1 MRSLKASRSGK
12 GMVSFA
18 DRRRGSAEDGEEGY
32 GDGDGD
38 GDGEGEGD
46 DGYNEEAEQRE
57 KLDQEVIQAM
67 YERVKHMGELT
78 DNFKNLFFFLCYT
91 CLYLTVLYLQADA
104 SICYQVTTA
113 HNVLLP
119 PDYMAAASMTMNSPD
134 DFYTWLNDSI
144 IQVVWKD
151 PPFPV
156 ATAPASERPLE
167 FEASGPHPAA
177 ILPCSAPPSSRS
189 CLQHTRWCGRTLHA
203 ATASFPP
210 TRPPLYAGFPPPALS
225 SMLVSPHPPSPLC
238 WYAEGHQYSEDHQFT
253 ELASDMQGTLA
264 RTTHVA
270 TSPSVPGAT
279 SPLFT
284 PFHPFFIAR
293 YAEDQQFTELASDT
307 QVTLALP
314 DGSWSLVLNAPG
326 GGIAGTLRLTGSRNA
341 AFAAAAVAAA
351 GLLVLYRLLGLLA
364 MQAVWPT
371 TVGAERVLPSPA
383 MQVPSSLPLLTPSS
397 PTCLQACSRFAG
409 CLANHCGAGGYSPAA
424 LSSLFVTCASA
435 CNDNSSLPFLPF
447 SDFSCAEII
456 NATADSLAGFQC
468 SYPPNSTLTTGVG
481 IQPTAAVTPMPPFSR
496 SAFSHPLGISNHCI
510 KVRNVFLSALSPC
523 LLLADFCAIPSPMLL
538 FSHLSS
544 ARTPSQPFSPF
555 PRPFLPI
562 LTPSHSSEEGSEPLG
577 AGSTGC
583 NATSIWTHLGSTDSQ
598 RITSLHVAVARALY
612 TAVKDDCLV
621 GSPLFSPRANPSPPS
636 PPSPPSS
643 PSSPS
648 SRSSLASTRR
658 STRPSSPAI
667 LPPVI
672 LSLSSRSRLAAFL
685 CVLFAGEEAARKVP
699 ECKYTS
705 SWDGRQLVS
714 ASELAADVP
723 WTVALNQTYHLSRD
737 QAARFVLLLTAA
749 LKSVVLL
756 PDDDVADA
764 ARLLH
769 ALDAVVVDQ
778 SLPSCGTTA
787 TGPTVMWGA
796 SRQPSTVVPVGER
809 VTWVWADGQPHA
821 INVAGFGDA
830 ASTPFYGMGSG
841 RLVLSADVACS
852 AENVGTTATLINGS
866 HASTADPAP
875 CVLSPTT
882 SAAASSPPIPFSYT
896 TVFPVPGTFVY
907 ECSRM
912 GEPTRGS
919 VTVLPLSSSS
929 SASSPSSPS
938 SPSSAS
944 RSRAAVGQSSKP
956 IECAPGCLLSLLAD
970 GKCNPSCNVDA
981 CAFDGGDCS
990 CALPSTSV
998 PEPAPVASGSVPGSG
1013 LGPVG
1018 FVARPQYCPCPP
1030 GQVRSDEGACCMT
1043 SAIGD
1048 GLSFPFTLD
1057 MFSNA
1062 TSAAMSAGNA
1072 TSAAASAANATSAA
1086 APGAAAAGNASSANG
1101 TEEVALSRFVAEQN
1115 RVLIGL
1121 KIEQTRWDAVTCQP
1135 YRFSSLFQNCMNRIS
1150 TAPFGVNPHFL
1161 PSSSLYLPDA
1171 YVALNDS
1178 LTSADVDTMQPI
1190 ATRPDGVPYGFQ
1202 VAKANERVFP
1212 VIFDINLD
1220 NEAATQRLQYLADSF
1235 FIDNAT
1241 QSVSVA
1247 MLTYNGPAHTTAV
1260 VACSVAMLTYNGDS
1274 SLFVYTTVKLNFE
1287 IGGKIAVTY
1296 NVDPVDVELYSSS
1309 ADCAADC
1316 DGAIGGKIA
1325 VTYNVDPVDV
1335 EGSTPPVPTSDRIAV
1350 TYNVDPV
1357 DVELYSS
1364 SADWVRLTVSVLYVC
1379 AVVWNLIEEL
1389 VEAFQCWLE
1398 TGRITSYFRTLWN
1411 WLDVLSLTIQFIGI
1425 IMWFIIS
1432 VQMAGGF
1439 QVQPRYD
1446 IYVTGDSPFVWRV
1459 SRCDTLHVL
1468 PHLYAYSSPSIQVQ
1482 PRYDIYVT
1490 GDSPF
1495 VWRLQYTQWATSKCR
1510 QYTAS
1515 PSPTHLPPCSL
1526 QYTTLIPL
1534 CEGRTTWYTAQSGIL
1549 HRVVYCAE
1557 WYTAQSGIL
1566 PAQWPLLFS
1575 PCTSLTAS
1583 PSPTHLPPSSP
1594 QQLQYPPVGYEQA
1607 QAVYESIR
1615 NLVQWRSILVSL
1627 QGINV
1632 FLFLLRLLKLMD
1644 FQPRI
1649 AILTRTMAAAFPA
1662 LVHFF
1667 LLWAIMFIGFSLY
1680 AYVVF
1685 GRTLEQFSTVAMSM
1699 VSCFLILINDN
1710 STGYYFIQLE
1720 GWNLTAA
1727 IIFWVAYI
1735 SVMVFVMLNVLIAI
1749 VVDAFLEVRKSTEE
1763 SPAFPVDMWYVLR
1776 NVLLRLSTDYWKPGR
1791 LQRHLLMLGAEDVDV
1806 TLEDSVVA
1814 KSAAALKEGFN
1825 RVNRW
1830 WRGFGRSKPRARRVL
1845 RVGKRCLN
1853 ADALLGVLERCA
1865 ANKPPGS
1872 DSVRRGFSFKRQA
1885 DTDPTVEVRPIAN
1898 VILAQFGEVL
1908 DGMAAPVAPLREQEQ
1923 QQQLEEEEHKRLK
1936 DTLTRVSRDAAMTAE
1951 GLDVLKGEVQLQR
1964 RAVRRLQ
1971 KQVVQQ
1977 DMRAI
1982 EQASAL
1988 HQQLLLQQELI
1999 LRLLNSQSDSDAA

>member
-1 MRSLKASRSGK
+1 MFTPRESLATTPRESHAMTPRDARDGGQTEGREDGGTEEDTDDKKEETDTDDDDGEDGEDGEDGDSEDGADDAIRDDSDVNLAAMRSLKASRSRR

-18 DRRRGSAEDGEEGY
+18 DRGSGSEGGG
-32 GDGDGD
+32 GD
-38 GDGEGEGD
+38 GEGD
-46 DGYNEEAEQRE
+46 DGYNEEVEQRE

-91 CLYLTVLYLQADA
+91 CLYLAVLYLQADA

-119 PDYMAAASMTMNSPD
+119 PDYTAAASMTMNGPD
-134 DFYTWLNDSI
+134 DFYSWINDSI

-151 PPFPV
+151 PPCGNGIC
-156 ATAPASERPLE
+156 ERPLE
-167 FEASGPHPAA
+167 FEAFGRFG
-177 ILPCSAPPSSRS
+177 CSADCGDLTEVTSVTVHLTTDFHSALDAAASSWNLCRD
-189 CLQHTRWCGRTLHA
+189 A
-203 ATASFPP
+203 P
-210 TRPPLYAGFPPPALS
+210 T
-225 SMLVSPHPPSPLC
+225 PLC
-238 WYAEGHQYSEDHQFT
+238 WY
-253 ELASDMQGTLA
+253 
-264 RTTHVA
+264 
-270 TSPSVPGAT
+270 P
-279 SPLFT
+279 
-284 PFHPFFIAR
+284 
-293 YAEDQQFTELASDT
+293 EDQQFTELASDT
-307 QVTLALP
+307 QVTLSLP

-326 GGIAGTLRLTGSRNA
+326 GGVAGTSPRPSLSQVLPPFSPPPFLPACRPARALR
-341 AFAAAAVAAA
+341 
-351 GLLVLYRLLGLLA
+351 
-364 MQAVWPT
+364 AVWPA
-371 TVGAERVLPSPA
+371 TVGLEGTPLQPPPRTLS
-383 MQVPSSLPLLTPSS
+383 PSSSPLLAPSS
-397 PTCLQACSRFAG
+397 PTCPLLSYLPAGMLALCRLSGQLLWRVLLCNPFLALCLQIPSLPLLARSSPTYSQACSRFAG
-409 CLANHCGAGGYSPAA
+409 CLASYCGAGGYSPAA

-447 SDFSCAEII
+447 TDFSCAEII
-456 NATADSLAGFQC
+456 NATADGLAGFQC
-468 SYPPNSTLTTGVG
+468 SLLLRDKGTCCSHHHRHSPVSPLTAFQMLNVHTF
-481 IQPTAAVTPMPPFSR
+481 PFS
-496 SAFSHPLGISNHCI
+496 L
-510 KVRNVFLSALSPC
+510 
-523 LLLADFCAIPSPMLL
+523 
-538 FSHLSS
+538 
-544 ARTPSQPFSPF
+544 PFS
-555 PRPFLPI
+555 
-562 LTPSHSSEEGSEPLG
+562 THG
-577 AGSTGC
+577 AVH
-583 NATSIWTHLGSTDSQ
+583 THCS
-598 RITSLHVAVARALY
+598 
-612 TAVKDDCLV
+612 
-621 GSPLFSPRANPSPPS
+621 
-636 PPSPPSS
+636 
-643 PSSPS
+643 
-648 SRSSLASTRR
+648 
-658 STRPSSPAI
+658 
-667 LPPVI
+667 
-672 LSLSSRSRLAAFL
+672 
-685 CVLFAGEEAARKVP
+685 
-699 ECKYTS
+699 
-705 SWDGRQLVS
+705 
-714 ASELAADVP
+714 
-723 WTVALNQTYHLSRD
+723 NQTARLSRD

-764 ARLLH
+764 ARLLR
-769 ALDAVVVDQ
+769 ALDPVVVDP
-778 SLPSCGTTA
+778 SLPSCGTTDA
-787 TGPTVMWGA
+787 ARLLHALDPVVVDPSLPSCGTTGECGTSIGQPSTAVRTPFRAIPCHVWHLMSLPRLVCTIPCPTTRHGSHGDVGDEQAAQHGGAYSVPCHTMPCVASLSLVSCVPSLAPPPGTGPTVMWGA

-830 ASTPFYGMGSG
+830 ATTPFYGMGSG
-841 RLVLSADVACS
+841 RLVVSADVACS
-852 AENVGTTATLINGS
+852 AENVGTTATLINDS

-875 CVLSPTT
+875 CVLRPT
-882 SAAASSPPIPFSYT
+882 SSMAASSPPTPFSYT

-907 ECSRM
+907 ECSRV
-912 GEPTRGS
+912 GEPMRGS
-919 VTVLPLSSSS
+919 VTVLPPSSSS
-929 SASSPSSPS
+929 SPSPPPSSS
-938 SPSSAS
+938 S
-944 RSRAAVGQSSKP
+944 RSRAAIGQSSKP
-956 IECAPGCLLSLLAD
+956 IECAPGCLLSSLAD
-970 GKCNPSCNVDA
+970 GKCNPPCNVDE
-981 CAFDGGDCS
+981 CAFDGGDCA
-990 CALPSTSV
+990 CALPATSI
-998 PEPAPVASGSVPGSG
+998 PEPASVASGSVPGSG
-1013 LGPVG
+1013 L
-1018 FVARPQYCPCPP
+1018 
-1030 GQVRSDEGACCMT
+1030 
-1043 SAIGD
+1043 AIGD

-1062 TSAAMSAGNA
+1062 TSAAGNAASAGNA
-1072 TSAAASAANATSAA
+1072 TSAVASAAV
-1086 APGAAAAGNASSANG
+1086 AAGNASSANG

-1135 YRFSSLFQNCMNRIS
+1135 YRFSSLFQNCMNGIS

-1161 PSSSLYLPDA
+1161 PSSSLYFPDA

-1202 VAKANERVFP
+1202 VAKANEKVFP

-1220 NEAATQRLQYLADSF
+1220 NEAATRRLQYLADSF

-1247 MLTYNGPAHTTAV
+1247 MLTYNG
-1260 VACSVAMLTYNGDS
+1260 DS
-1274 SLFVYTTVKLNFE
+1274 SLFVYTTVRLNFE

-1296 NVDPVDVELYSSS
+1296 S
-1309 ADCAADC
+1309 
-1316 DGAIGGKIA
+1316 
-1325 VTYNVDPVDV
+1325 
-1335 EGSTPPVPTSDRIAV
+1335 
-1350 TYNVDPV
+1350 VDPV

-1364 SADWVRLTVSVLYVC
+1364 SADWVRLTVTVLYVC

-1425 IMWFIIS
+1425 IMCWPVPSRWFKKPHLIPLLSTPTSSPPPPLHPHLISSPSSPPPPHLLPLLSTPTSSPPPLLHPHLISSPSSPPPPHLLPLLSTPTSSPPPPLHPHLISSLLPPRRFIIS

-1446 IYVTGDSPFVWRV
+1446 IYVS
-1459 SRCDTLHVL
+1459 
-1468 PHLYAYSSPSIQVQ
+1468 
-1482 PRYDIYVT
+1482 

-1495 VWRLQYTQWATSKCR
+1495 VWRLLY
-1510 QYTAS
+1510 
-1515 PSPTHLPPCSL
+1515 PPVGYEL
-1526 QYTTLIPL
+1526 
-1534 CEGRTTWYTAQSGIL
+1534 AQGVCDSVL
-1549 HRVVYCAE
+1549 NLV
-1557 WYTAQSGIL
+1557 
-1566 PAQWPLLFS
+1566 QWPLLLS
-1575 PCTSLTAS
+1575 PCISLSAS

-1594 QQLQYPPVGYEQA
+1594 QQLQYPPMGYEQA
-1607 QAVYESIR
+1607 QAVYDSIR

-1667 LLWAIMFIGFSLY
+1667 LLWAIMFIGFSFY

-1776 NVLLRLSTDYWKPGR
+1776 NVILRLSTDYWKPGR
-1791 LQRHLLMLGAEDVDV
+1791 LQRHLLMLGADDGYVA
-1806 TLEDSVVA
+1806 LEDSVMA

-1825 RVNRW
+1825 RVSRW
-1830 WRGFGRSKPRARRVL
+1830 CRGLGRSKPRPRRVL

-1865 ANKPPGS
+1865 AHRHPGS
-1872 DSVRRGFSFKRQA
+1872 DSVRRGFSFRRQA
-1885 DTDPTVEVRPIAN
+1885 DADPTIEVRPIAN

-1923 QQQLEEEEHKRLK
+1923 QQQQEEEEHKRLK

-1951 GLDVLKGEVQLQR
+1951 GLEVLRGEVQLQR

-1982 EQASAL
+1982 EHASAL

>member
-1 MRSLKASRSGK
+1 MFTPRAMFTPWESHAMEPRDARDGGQAEEERGEGGSAENTEDEEEEETDDDDDDDDEGDEEDQEEDGSEDGAEDAIRDDSDVNLAAMRSLKASRSGK

-57 KLDQEVIQAM
+57 KLDQEVIQAHGRVDFFLCPYHTVLSLLSLRVLLAPLSPRSPRSSLSAFSSLPLLSPSQPSM

-151 PPFPV
+151 PPCGNGIC
-156 ATAPASERPLE
+156 ERPLE
-167 FEASGPHPAA
+167 FEAFGRFG
-177 ILPCSAPPSSRS
+177 CSADCGDLAAVTSVTVHLTTDFHSPTDAAASSWNLCRD
-189 CLQHTRWCGRTLHA
+189 A
-203 ATASFPP
+203 P
-210 TRPPLYAGFPPPALS
+210 T
-225 SMLVSPHPPSPLC
+225 PLC
-238 WYAEGHQYSEDHQFT
+238 W
-253 ELASDMQGTLA
+253 
-264 RTTHVA
+264 
-270 TSPSVPGAT
+270 
-279 SPLFT
+279 
-284 PFHPFFIAR
+284 

-351 GLLVLYRLLGLLA
+351 GFGGLLA

-447 SDFSCAEII
+447 SDFSCAEVRESTHGPAPLPLPPCPSAPVTMPLCPCHYAPLHCHYYAPLRSAPLAAQII

-875 CVLSPTT
+875 CPTT

-896 TVFPVPGTFVY
+896 TVRWDSWPGRSTVPVLRDRFGQTKEV
-907 ECSRM
+907 SDR
-912 GEPTRGS
+912 
-919 VTVLPLSSSS
+919 VLGGDGRLGW
-929 SASSPSSPS
+929 
-938 SPSSAS
+938 
-944 RSRAAVGQSSKP
+944 AVGGRW
-956 IECAPGCLLSLLAD
+956 A
-970 GKCNPSCNVDA
+970 V
-981 CAFDGGDCS
+981 GGDS
-990 CALPSTSV
+990 L
-998 PEPAPVASGSVPGSG
+998 
-1013 LGPVG
+1013 
-1018 FVARPQYCPCPP
+1018 
-1030 GQVRSDEGACCMT
+1030 VRSDEGDSFLTLLPLPPLSLSTYLDCMAPLHPACCMT

-1247 MLTYNGPAHTTAV
+1247 MLTYNG
-1260 VACSVAMLTYNGDS
+1260 DS

-1287 IGGKIAVTY
+1287 IGGK
-1296 NVDPVDVELYSSS
+1296 
-1309 ADCAADC
+1309 
-1316 DGAIGGKIA
+1316 
-1325 VTYNVDPVDV
+1325 
-1335 EGSTPPVPTSDRIAV
+1335 IAV

-1459 SRCDTLHVL
+1459 
-1468 PHLYAYSSPSIQVQ
+1468 Q

-1495 VWRLQYTQWATSKCR
+1495 VWRVGR
-1510 QYTAS
+1510 
-1515 PSPTHLPPCSL
+1515 
-1526 QYTTLIPL
+1526 IPL

-1806 TLEDSVVA
+1806 T
-1814 KSAAALKEGFN
+1814 
-1825 RVNRW
+1825 
-1830 WRGFGRSKPRARRVL
+1830 
-1845 RVGKRCLN
+1845 
-1853 ADALLGVLERCA
+1853 
-1865 ANKPPGS
+1865 
-1872 DSVRRGFSFKRQA
+1872 
-1885 DTDPTVEVRPIAN
+1885 
-1898 VILAQFGEVL
+1898 
-1908 DGMAAPVAPLREQEQ
+1908 
-1923 QQQLEEEEHKRLK
+1923 
-1936 DTLTRVSRDAAMTAE
+1936 
-1951 GLDVLKGEVQLQR
+1951 
-1964 RAVRRLQ
+1964 
-1971 KQVVQQ
+1971 
-1977 DMRAI
+1977 
-1982 EQASAL
+1982 
-1988 HQQLLLQQELI
+1988 
-1999 LRLLNSQSDSDAA
+1999 

>member
-1 MRSLKASRSGK
+1 MFTPWESHAMEPRDARDGGQAEEERGEGGSAENTEDEEEEETDDDDDDDDEGDEEDQEEDGSEDGAEDAIRDDSDVNLAAMRSLKASRSGK

-151 PPFPV
+151 PPCGNGIC
-156 ATAPASERPLE
+156 ERPLE
-167 FEASGPHPAA
+167 FEAFGRFG
-177 ILPCSAPPSSRS
+177 CSADCGDLAAVTSVTVHLTTDFHSPTDAAASSWNLCRDAPTPLCWWVLSSALPSLAS
-189 CLQHTRWCGRTLHA
+189 CLSAGVPLPAFFPSLPSTLLPPPGTSAATLH
-203 ATASFPP
+203 
-210 TRPPLYAGFPPPALS
+210 PLYASFPPPALP

-238 WYAEGHQYSEDHQFT
+238 WYSEDHQFT

-351 GLLVLYRLLGLLA
+351 GFGGLLA

-447 SDFSCAEII
+447 SDFSCAEVRESTHGLKCTHHLASMPSWFPLLHMRLCLQQQFLPAFPGSNTLPLYPCLHAPLPLSRCPSAPVTMPLCPCHYAPLHCHYYAPLRSAPLAAQII

-468 SYPPNSTLTTGVG
+468 SYPPNSTLTTGRKARSLWEQAAQAVSQTSSWHQARQQARLQG
-481 IQPTAAVTPMPPFSR
+481 RKRLAEVTATAAIAS
-496 SAFSHPLGISNHCI
+496 SLA
-510 KVRNVFLSALSPC
+510 ALP
-523 LLLADFCAIPSPMLL
+523 
-538 FSHLSS
+538 
-544 ARTPSQPFSPF
+544 
-555 PRPFLPI
+555 
-562 LTPSHSSEEGSEPLG
+562 G
-577 AGSTGC
+577 

-723 WTVALNQTYHLSRD
+723 WTVALNQTYQLSRD

-769 ALDAVVVDQ
+769 ALDAVVVDP
-778 SLPSCGTTA
+778 SLPSCGTTATGPTVMWGASRQPSTMVLSPCHWSHSDVEDEQATQHDGAFSLVFHAMPCHAPPPATGPTVMWGASRQPSTVVLTALYSMPRHLARLKSLPCVFCHAPPPA

-809 VTWVWADGQPHA
+809 VTWVWADGQPHAINVEERVSWVWADSQPHA

-875 CVLSPTT
+875 CPTT

-956 IECAPGCLLSLLAD
+956 IECAPGCLLSSLAD
-970 GKCNPSCNVDA
+970 GKCNPSCNVDT

-1247 MLTYNGPAHTTAV
+1247 MLTYNG
-1260 VACSVAMLTYNGDS
+1260 DS

-1287 IGGKIAVTY
+1287 IGGK
-1296 NVDPVDVELYSSS
+1296 
-1309 ADCAADC
+1309 
-1316 DGAIGGKIA
+1316 
-1325 VTYNVDPVDV
+1325 
-1335 EGSTPPVPTSDRIAV
+1335 IAV

-1459 SRCDTLHVL
+1459 
-1468 PHLYAYSSPSIQVQ
+1468 Q

-1495 VWRLQYTQWATSKCR
+1495 VWRVGR
-1510 QYTAS
+1510 
-1515 PSPTHLPPCSL
+1515 
-1526 QYTTLIPL
+1526 IPL

-1685 GRTLEQFSTVAMSM
+1685 GRTLEQ
-1699 VSCFLILINDN
+1699 
-1710 STGYYFIQLE
+1710 
-1720 GWNLTAA
+1720 
-1727 IIFWVAYI
+1727 
-1735 SVMVFVMLNVLIAI
+1735 
-1749 VVDAFLEVRKSTEE
+1749 
-1763 SPAFPVDMWYVLR
+1763 
-1776 NVLLRLSTDYWKPGR
+1776 
-1791 LQRHLLMLGAEDVDV
+1791 
-1806 TLEDSVVA
+1806 
-1814 KSAAALKEGFN
+1814 
-1825 RVNRW
+1825 
-1830 WRGFGRSKPRARRVL
+1830 
-1845 RVGKRCLN
+1845 
-1853 ADALLGVLERCA
+1853 
-1865 ANKPPGS
+1865 
-1872 DSVRRGFSFKRQA
+1872 
-1885 DTDPTVEVRPIAN
+1885 
-1898 VILAQFGEVL
+1898 
-1908 DGMAAPVAPLREQEQ
+1908 
-1923 QQQLEEEEHKRLK
+1923 
-1936 DTLTRVSRDAAMTAE
+1936 
-1951 GLDVLKGEVQLQR
+1951 
-1964 RAVRRLQ
+1964 
-1971 KQVVQQ
+1971 
-1977 DMRAI
+1977 
-1982 EQASAL
+1982 
-1988 HQQLLLQQELI
+1988 
-1999 LRLLNSQSDSDAA
+1999 